1 MKDNFE
7 RLFLEKFFENR
18 NDLIDKL
25 ENGTIDKSEYIEK
38 THTFIKGLSMGP
50 FINNIDSYEKAM
62 YNYQYYNIMAKDC
75 NKLAKELKYKDPF
88 RAKDL
93 RDEALV
99 YYKSKDKQTSA
110 LLDLVK
116 YKNVEAYYVK
126 TDSRSLKGEL
136 YEVVFKD
143 FDRAIFHSK
152 SKYILNKLRKN
163 NVFSKNNRK
172 SLIDDYINTTY

>member
-1 MKDNFE
+1 MNDVFE

-18 NDLIDKL
+18 NELIDKL
-25 ENGTIDKSEYIEK
+25 ESGSIDKSEYIDK
-38 THTFIKGLSMGP
+38 THDFIMGLSMGP
-50 FINNIDSYEKAM
+50 FDNKIDCYEKAM

-93 RDEALV
+93 RDEAIS
-99 YYKSKDKQTSA
+99 YYKNKDKQTSA
-110 LLDLVK
+110 LLELVN
-116 YKNVEAYYVK
+116 YKNVEAYFIK

-143 FDRAIFHSK
+143 FERAIFHSK
-152 SKYILNKLRKN
+152 SRFILDKLKKNK
-163 NVFSKNNRK
+163 VFINSNRK